1 MDPLEL
7 QKSLNMAP
15 PIVPPRPQPPTPRVV
30 KTRQPFSLCRC
41 IAISL
46 LTLLIIVG
54 IVVLIIWLVLKP
66 HKMVYSIE
74 NSSIHDYNLTNNN
87 HLNANFN
94 FTLRAYNPNKRIS
107 IYYDNIEVKLFFN
120 SQPISFNNIEPF
132 YQPRRNVT
140 HLNVSLPTNDVA
152 LYGDIA
158 RDFKTQRSGGDVEV
172 EVKIRAKIRFKVGAW
187 KSNHRKLKILCT
199 PRVNFSNSRKNS
211 KSFPCDVDV

>member
-1 MDPLEL
+1 M
-7 QKSLNMAP
+7 P
-15 PIVPPRPQPPTPRVV
+15 PVAPPRPQPPPGA
-30 KTRQPFSLCRC
+30 KPHQPFSLFRC
-41 IAISL
+41 LAITL

-54 IVVLIIWLVLKP
+54 LVVLIIWLVLKP

-87 HLNANFN
+87 HLSANFN
-94 FTLRAYNPNKRIS
+94 FTIRAYNPNKRVS

-120 SQPISFNNIEPF
+120 SQPIAFNNNVEPF

-140 HLNVSLPTNDVA
+140 HMNVSLPANDVA

-158 RDFKTQRSGGDVEV
+158 HDFKTERSGGGVEV

-211 KSFPCDVDV
+211 KSFPCDVDI

>member
-1 MDPLEL
+1 
-7 QKSLNMAP
+7 MAP
-15 PIVPPRPQPPTPRVV
+15 PVVPPRPQPPTPRVV

-66 HKMVYSIE
+66 HKMVYSVE
-74 NSSIHDYNLTNNN
+74 NSSIHDYNLTNSN

-107 IYYDNIEVKLFFN
+107 IYYDNIEVKLIFN
-120 SQPISFNNIEPF
+120 SQPIALNNIVEPF

-140 HLNVSLPTNDVA
+140 HLNVSLLTNDVA
-152 LYGDIA
+152 LYENIA

-187 KSNHRKLKILCT
+187 KSNHRKLKILCI

>member
-1 MDPLEL
+1 MSRNVVPASHPP
-7 QKSLNMAP
+7 SLLPSPVPKP
-15 PIVPPRPQPPTPRVV
+15 P
-30 KTRQPFSLCRC
+30 QPFSLCRC

-46 LTLLIIVG
+46 LTLIIIVG

-66 HKMVYSIE
+66 RKMVYSIE

-87 HLNANFN
+87 HLYANFN
-94 FTLRAYNPNKRIS
+94 FTLRAYNPNKRVS

-120 SQPISFNNIEPF
+120 SQPIALNNIVEPF
-132 YQPRRNVT
+132 YQPCRNVT
-140 HLNVSLPTNDVA
+140 HLSNVSLLANDV
-152 LYGDIA
+152 LFYGDIA
-158 RDFKTQRSGGDVEV
+158 RDFKTQRSAGEVEV

-211 KSFPCDVDV
+211 KSFPCDVDI

>member
-1 MDPLEL
+1 
-7 QKSLNMAP
+7 MAP
-15 PIVPPRPQPPTPRVV
+15 PVNPPRPQPPQPRVV
-30 KTRQPFSLCRC
+30 KPSQPFSICRF

-46 LTLLIIVG
+46 LTLLIVVG

-87 HLNANFN
+87 HLSGNFN

-107 IYYDNIEVKLFFN
+107 IYYDHIDVKLFFN
-120 SQPISFNNIEPF
+120 SQPIAFSNIEPF
-132 YQPRRNVT
+132 YQRRRNVT
-140 HLNVSLPTNDVA
+140 HINVSLPTNDVA

-158 RDFKTQRSGGDVEV
+158 RDFKTQRSGGNVEV

-187 KSNHRKLKILCT
+187 KSSHRKLKILCT
-199 PRVNFSNSRKNS
+199 PTVNYSDSRKNY
-211 KSFPCDVDV
+211 KSFPCDADV